1 MNKSTFLHTIF
12 DELLSFYGPQYWW
25 PADTPFEVMLG
36 AILTQNTSWSG
47 AEKAISG
54 LRNLTTLNPKD
65 ILILANEELETA
77 IRPSGYFRQKA
88 GRIRTLC
95 LYCIESYKGD
105 VKRMGTAS
113 THRLREELLSLVGIG
128 PETADSIL
136 LYALGRP
143 VFVVDAYTV
152 RLCSRLGLCDGT
164 TKYEKVQSVFMEGL
178 KPDATLYNEFHALI
192 VHHSKTH
199 CRKTSPQC
207 IDCVLLEHCKY
218 GSISVKKERGEN

>member
-1 MNKSTFLHTIF
+1 MSTSATLKQIYSFLLET
-12 DELLSFYGPQYWW
+12 YGPQHWW

-36 AILTQNTSWSG
+36 AVLTQNTSWSG
-47 AEKAISG
+47 AEKAITE
-54 LRNLTTLNPKD
+54 LRSLTALNPLGITTLS
-65 ILILANEELETA
+65 NEEIEQA
-77 IRPSGYFRQKA
+77 IRPSGYYRQKTD
-88 GRIRTLC
+88 RIRTLC
-95 LYCIESYKGD
+95 LYCLEKYEGD
-105 VKRMGTAS
+105 VEQMKTAS
-113 THRLREELLSLVGIG
+113 TDQLRKELLSLSGIG

-136 LYALGRP
+136 LYAFGRP

-152 RLCSRLGLCDGT
+152 RLCSRLGLCDGAA
-164 TKYEKVQSVFMEGL
+164 KYDIVQSTFMEGL

-218 GSISVKKERGEN
+218 GSISVQKEGGEN